1 MSERRLASPKV
12 GARGCSKENEQ
23 ARLGEYTRA
32 SDLLENV
39 AKHLKEEVR
48 EHGRER
54 ERTQCKDEGVRRWQ
68 LLSASTKGSKPMGL
82 NIPSPPPT
90 RANGVAP
97 YPPRSLV
104 QDCEACGTN

>member
-39 AKHLKEEVR
+39 AKHLKDEKC
-48 EHGRER
+48 EHGR
-54 ERTQCKDEGVRRWQ
+54 ERTQCKDEGVRRSQ
-68 LLSASTKGSKPMGL
+68 QRARKGL
-82 NIPSPPPT
+82 NPW
-90 RANGVAP
+90 V
-97 YPPRSLV
+97 
-104 QDCEACGTN
+104 

>member
-12 GARGCSKENEQ
+12 GARAQRICTGCSKENEQ

-54 ERTQCKDEGVRRWQ
+54 ERTQCKDEGVRRSQ
-68 LLSASTKGSKPMGL
+68 QRARKGL
-82 NIPSPPPT
+82 NPW
-90 RANGVAP
+90 V
-97 YPPRSLV
+97 
-104 QDCEACGTN
+104 